1 MKATRCLEAFV
12 EGTVF
17 SKTST
22 RTQGAYKLAERLDQW
37 KDSEQEVSRIAAA
50 LKHPSLRHDL
60 KSCTFQ
66 DKHVWI
72 RRTLKITAYE
82 LSESIICSNRD
93 LI

>member
-60 KSCTFQ
+60 KSCTLQ